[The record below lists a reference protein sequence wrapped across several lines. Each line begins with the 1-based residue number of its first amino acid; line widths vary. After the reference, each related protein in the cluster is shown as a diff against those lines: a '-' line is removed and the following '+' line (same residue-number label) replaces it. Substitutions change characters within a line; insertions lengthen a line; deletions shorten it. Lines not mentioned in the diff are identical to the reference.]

1 MSRDLNTDDRI
12 KRAAQEALDTKYSWA
27 DDWDDAASDHEF
39 SEAFLKKMEKTCRAA
54 EHSYVSLGRF
64 RMMRA
69 AAAALIAAILMVL
82 AGCTYAVTQAVIHW
96 DEAQNDS
103 NGTLD
108 VYFDID
114 DPDST
119 LTDKGLRKPETPE
132 GYEIVSEDRDETEGG
147 YYVVEYRR
155 GKKGITYS
163 QNEGVENMGLSID
176 NDDPGF
182 KEITVNGYKGY
193 SSHDEYGCFMIWTD
207 GVYLYDIGGNCSMDV
222 LEKMAES
229 LK

>member
-1 MSRDLNTDDRI
+1 MSRDTNTDDRI

-27 DDWDDAASDHEF
+27 EDWDDAASDHEF
-39 SEAFLKKMEKTCRAA
+39 SEAFLKKMDKTCRAA

-64 RMMRA
+64 RMRRA

-114 DPDST
+114 DPDSN

-132 GYEIVSEDRDETEGG
+132 GYEIVSEEKDDT
-147 YYVVEYRR
+147 YLIIEYR
-155 GKKGITYS
+155 KGDTEISYS
-163 QNEGVENMGLSID
+163 QQGGVESIGLSID

-193 SSHDEYGCFMIWTD
+193 SSHDEYGCFMTWSD
-207 GVYLYDIGGNCSMDV
+207 GIYLYNIGGSCSMDT
-222 LEKMAES
+222 LEEMAES
-229 LK
+229 IK

>member
-1 MSRDLNTDDRI
+1 MSRDTNTDDRI

-39 SEAFLKKMEKTCRAA
+39 SEAFLRKMEKTCRAA

-64 RMMRA
+64 RMRRA
-69 AAAALIAAILMVL
+69 AAAAL
-82 AGCTYAVTQAVIHW
+82 
-96 DEAQNDS
+96 NDS

-119 LTDKGLRKPETPE
+119 LTDKGLRKPEIPE
-132 GYEIVSEDRDETEGG
+132 GYEIVSEDRDETEGS

-163 QNEGVENMGLSID
+163 QEDGVENIGLSID

-193 SSHDEYGCFMIWTD
+193 SSYDEYGCFIIWTD
-207 GVYLYDIGGNCSMDV
+207 GVYLYYIGGNCSMDV

>member
-1 MSRDLNTDDRI
+1 MSRDTNTDDRI

-27 DDWDDAASDHEF
+27 DDWDDTASDHEF

-54 EHSYVSLGRF
+54 EHSYISLGRF
-64 RMMRA
+64 RMRRA

-132 GYEIVSEDRDETEGG
+132 GYEIVSEDRDEGI
-147 YYVVEYRR
+147 YLVEYSN
-155 GKKGITYS
+155 GTAGISYS
-163 QNEGVENMGLSID
+163 QFADVENIGLSLD
-176 NDDPGF
+176 NEDNNIT
-182 KEITVNGYKGY
+182 EIEINGQKGY
-193 SSHDEYGCFMIWTD
+193 MTEKNNTNAITWSD
-207 GVYLYDIGGNCSMDV
+207 GVYLYDISGTCEKEV
-222 LEKMAES
+222 LKHMAES

>member
-1 MSRDLNTDDRI
+1 MSRDTNTDDRI

-27 DDWDDAASDHEF
+27 DDWDDTASDHEF

-64 RMMRA
+64 RMRRA
-69 AAAALIAAILMVL
+69 AAAALLAAILMVL

-96 DEAQNDS
+96 DKAQNDS

-132 GYEIVSEDRDETEGG
+132 GYEIVSEDRDEGS
-147 YYVVEYRR
+147 YYMIEYRC
-155 GKKGITYS
+155 KDSDILYMQESGIENLGMTLN
-163 QNEGVENMGLSID
+163 NED
-176 NDDPGF
+176 NDCT
-182 KEITVNGYKGY
+182 EININGYKGY
-193 SSHDEYGCFMIWTD
+193 YRKFETGALSLTWTD
-207 GVYLYDIGGNCSMDV
+207 GIYLYELSGMTKISI
-222 LEKMAES
+222 LKEMAES

>member
-1 MSRDLNTDDRI
+1 MSRYTNTDDRI

-64 RMMRA
+64 RMRRA
-69 AAAALIAAILMVL
+69 TAAALIAAILMVL

-96 DEAQNDS
+96 DEARNDS

-132 GYEIVSEDRDETEGG
+132 GYEIVSEDRDEGI
-147 YYVVEYRR
+147 YLVEYSN
-155 GKKGITYS
+155 GKAGISYS
-163 QNEGVENMGLSID
+163 QFADVENIGLSLDNEDNNITEID
-176 NDDPGF
+176 
-182 KEITVNGYKGY
+182 INGQKGY
-193 SSHDEYGCFMIWTD
+193 MTEKNNTNAITWSD
-207 GVYLYDIGGNCSMDV
+207 GVYLYDISGTCEKEV
-222 LEKMAES
+222 LKHMAES
-229 LK
+229 LR

>member
-1 MSRDLNTDDRI
+1 MSRDTNTDDRI

-27 DDWDDAASDHEF
+27 EDWDDAASDHEF
-39 SEAFLKKMEKTCRAA
+39 SEAFLKKMDKTCRAA

-64 RMMRA
+64 RMRRA

-114 DPDST
+114 DPDSN
-119 LTDKGLRKPETPE
+119 LTDKGLRKPDTPE
-132 GYEIVSEDRDETEGG
+132 GYEIVSEEKDDT
-147 YYVVEYRR
+147 YLIIEYRK
-155 GKKGITYS
+155 GDKGISYS
-163 QNEGVENMGLSID
+163 QQGGVESIGLSID

-193 SSHDEYGCFMIWTD
+193 SSHDEYGCFMTWSD
-207 GVYLYDIGGNCSMDV
+207 GIYLYNIGGSCSMDT
-222 LEKMAES
+222 LEEMAES
-229 LK
+229 IK

>member
-1 MSRDLNTDDRI
+1 MSRDTNTDDRI

-27 DDWDDAASDHEF
+27 EDWDDAASDHEF
-39 SEAFLKKMEKTCRAA
+39 SEAFLKKMDKTCRAA

-64 RMMRA
+64 RMRRA

-114 DPDST
+114 DPDSN

-132 GYEIVSEDRDETEGG
+132 GYEIVSEEKDDTYLIIEYPKGDTE
-147 YYVVEYRR
+147 
-155 GKKGITYS
+155 ISYS
-163 QNEGVENMGLSID
+163 HQGGVESIGLSID

-193 SSHDEYGCFMIWTD
+193 SSHDEYGCFMTWSD
-207 GVYLYDIGGNCSMDV
+207 GIYLYNIGGSCSMDT
-222 LEKMAES
+222 LEEMAES
-229 LK
+229 IK

>member
-1 MSRDLNTDDRI
+1 MSRDINTDDMI
-12 KRAAQEALDTKYSWA
+12 KRAAAEALNTKYSWA

-39 SEAFLKKMEKTCRAA
+39 SEAFLKKMDKTCRAA

-64 RMMRA
+64 RMRRA

-108 VYFDID
+108 VYFDLD
-114 DPDST
+114 DPDSN

-132 GYEIVSEDRDETEGG
+132 GYEIVSEDRDEGDH
-147 YYVVEYRR
+147 YRVEYRK
-155 GKKGITYS
+155 GKKEISYS
-163 QNEGVENMGLSID
+163 QYNGVENIGLSIG

-222 LEKMAES
+222 LEKMTES